1 MSNVDKTDEPDNGV
15 YLLLYIY
22 HSKWQNWPFILRVDI
37 SDEISSVHENP
48 ASSETI
54 KRKISIPKTDSN
66 YAVVNGSVV
75 NRDAEDADNTVT
87 IASADTSFPR
97 SETIA
102 AIGHRPYTGDLEP
115 VRVLKEI
122 SMSEG
127 EENDGNGEFCRK
139 CGHYSKHQ

>member
-1 MSNVDKTDEPDNGV
+1 M
-15 YLLLYIY
+15 
-22 HSKWQNWPFILRVDI
+22 
-37 SDEISSVHENP
+37 
-48 ASSETI
+48 
-54 KRKISIPKTDSN
+54 SIPKTGSN

>member
-1 MSNVDKTDEPDNGV
+1 MLHIDITDE
-15 YLLLYIY
+15 L
-22 HSKWQNWPFILRVDI
+22 
-37 SDEISSVHENP
+37 SSIHENP
-48 ASSETI
+48 VSSETI
-54 KRKISIPKTDSN
+54 KRKVSIPRTGSN

-75 NRDAEDADNTVT
+75 NLDAEDADNTVT

-115 VRVLKEI
+115 VRVLNEM

-127 EENDGNGEFCRK
+127 EEHDGNGEFCRK